1 MPQEISEEQK
11 RKLES
16 YLNIHL
22 KKDQRELSPEG
33 QITALKKRDRN
44 KWIHLVVNV
53 AAIILFGYS
62 FHYEITDLSETI
74 FILILVV
81 FVINIGL
88 IFYQKKQISNLIE
101 YLDSKRHG

>member
-1 MPQEISEEQK
+1 MPEEYSEEQK

-22 KKDQRELSPEG
+22 KKDQREWSPER
-33 QITALKKRDRN
+33 QIAALKKRDRN

-62 FHYEITDLSETI
+62 FYYDITELSHTFFQI
-74 FILILVV
+74 IVAV

-88 IFYQKKQISNLIE
+88 IFYQKKQIGNLIE
-101 YLDSKRHG
+101 YLGSKRHE